1 MSSGPIPTRP
11 LAPPVALTTEEERTA
26 LFRRGHAAQLRQVR
40 GKATLRRFV
49 APVHPQPS
57 KRGGHVFTETDLEQ
71 FFLSLDRQLL
81 PAALAGHA
89 NAKAIGHD
97 FWLARQAAHAEVER
111 RLNEERRSDESTL
124 TAAERAI
131 TKAFLLGDRA
141 HLLGFVG
148 QAGVEPIEL
157 ALALWQSHAH
167 AWFALAMSTEA
178 LWPKVAGYLSQHG
191 SSDAVDH
198 RHRDRRFLA
207 EPSRLSGPGP
217 NKGVPLYRA
226 MLKDRE

>member
-11 LAPPVALTTEEERTA
+11 LAPPVAMTTDEERTA
-26 LFRRGHAAQLRQVR
+26 VFRRGHAAQLKQVH

-57 KRGGHVFTETDLEQ
+57 KRGGHVLTEADLDR
-71 FFLSLDRQLL
+71 FFASLDRQLF
-81 PAALAGHA
+81 PAALVTHEG
-89 NAKAIGHD
+89 AKVIGHE
-97 FWLARQAAHAEVER
+97 FWLARQAAHLEVER
-111 RLNEERRSDESTL
+111 RLNEERRSDESAL

-141 HLLGFVG
+141 HLSSFVG
-148 QAGVEPIEL
+148 QAGVEAIEL

-167 AWFALAMSTEA
+167 AWFNLAMSPEV

-198 RHRDRRFLA
+198 LHRDRRFLA
-207 EPSRLSGPGP
+207 EPSRYSRPGP
-217 NKGVPLYRA
+217 NKGVPLYQA

>member
-11 LAPPVALTTEEERTA
+11 LAPPVAMTTDEERTA
-26 LFRRGHAAQLRQVR
+26 PFRRRHAAQLAKVQ

-57 KRGGHVFTETDLEQ
+57 KRGGHRLTEADLDT
-71 FFLSLDRQLL
+71 FFSSLDRQLF
-81 PAALAGHA
+81 PSSLAEDPG
-89 NAKAIGHD
+89 AKAIGHE
-97 FWLARQAAHAEVER
+97 FWAARQAAHAEVER
-111 RLNEERRSDESTL
+111 RLSEERKCDESTL

-131 TKAFLLGDRA
+131 SKAFLLSDRV
-141 HLLGFVG
+141 HLLAFVG

-167 AWFALAMSTEA
+167 AWFALAMAPEV

-198 RHRDRRFLA
+198 GHRDRRFLA
-207 EPSRLSGPGP
+207 EPARLSHPGP
-217 NKGVPLYRA
+217 NKGVPLYKA
-226 MLKDRE
+226 LLKDRE

>member
-26 LFRRGHAAQLRQVR
+26 LFRRGHAAQLKQVH

-57 KRGGHVFTETDLEQ
+57 KRGGHVLTESDLDQ
-71 FFLSLDRQLL
+71 FFSSLDRQLF
-81 PAALAGHA
+81 PMALVGHA
-89 NAKAIGHD
+89 GAEAIGHE
-97 FWLARQAAHAEVER
+97 FWAARQAAHAEVER

-148 QAGVEPIEL
+148 QAGVEPVEL

-167 AWFALAMSTEA
+167 AWFTLATSTEA

-207 EPSRLSGPGP
+207 EPSRLSRPGP
-217 NKGVPLYRA
+217 TTGVPLYQA